1 MKKRKLLMIPGPIEF
16 EPAVLQALGEP
27 TTSHVAPD
35 FISIFGQSLDMMR
48 EVWQA
53 PAAQPFILAG
63 SGTLAMDSAGANMIE
78 PGDNALVI
86 STGYFG
92 DRYANLLERYGANV
106 NILKSE
112 LGATVSDER
121 IEAELQKGAY
131 KVLTFTHVDTSTAVK
146 VDPRAIGKL
155 GRRYGVVTILDGVC
169 SVAGEE
175 IRQAEWGIDIVLTA
189 SQKAI
194 GVPPGLALLMVSPE
208 AMEVWKN
215 RKTAVGNYYADWNNW
230 LPIMEAYKERR
241 PSYFATP
248 AVNLVA
254 SLKVSLEHII
264 EEGMDARFKRH
275 MVGGKA
281 FRAAFKSLGL
291 SQIPLNDNIAANTLS
306 APYFPDGI
314 NGQDLLSAINRAGV
328 ITAGGLLPGIKDKY
342 FRIGHM
348 GAVSKNDI
356 IVTISAIESGLS
368 NCGYSFEQGS
378 GLVSALSVL
387 NNI

>member
-1 MKKRKLLMIPGPIEF
+1 MIPGPVEF
-16 EPAVLQALGEP
+16 EPSVLQALGAP

-35 FISIFGQSLDMMR
+35 FISIFSQALNMMR

-78 PGDNALVI
+78 PGDKALVI

-92 DRYANLLERYGANV
+92 DRYAMLLERYGANV
-106 NILKSE
+106 KILKSE
-112 LGATVSDER
+112 LGDTVSDEC
-121 IEAELQKGAY
+121 IEAELQKNEY
-131 KVLTFTHVDTSTAVK
+131 KVLTFTHIDTSTAVR
-146 VDPRAIGKL
+146 VDPRGIGKL
-155 GRRYGVVTILDGVC
+155 GRKYGVITILDGVC

-175 IRQAEWGIDIVLTA
+175 IRQADWGIDIVLTA

-194 GVPPGLALLMVSPE
+194 GVPPGLALLMVSQE
-208 AMEVWKN
+208 AMEVWKK

-230 LPIMEAYKERR
+230 LPVMEAYRERR

-254 SLKVSLEHII
+254 ALKVSLEHILK
-264 EEGMDARFKRH
+264 EGMDARFKRH
-275 MVGGKA
+275 RVGGEA
-281 FRAAFKSLGL
+281 FRAAFESLGL
-291 SQIPLNDNIAANTLS
+291 DQIPVSNDVAANTLS
-306 APYFPDGI
+306 APYYPEGI
-314 NGQDLLSAINRAGV
+314 SGPDLLSAINNAGV
-328 ITAGGLLPGIKDKY
+328 ITAGGLLPDIRERY

-356 IVTISAIESGLS
+356 IATISAIETGLFD
-368 NCGYSFEQGS
+368 CGHGFAQGS